1 MATGRIESGQVML
14 RAPQGGVPMQQ
25 IQVQQVDPVG
35 LRAQA
40 QTANTLAQVLDRMS
54 GSIFQQAGQA
64 AQEQAIADVA
74 NSPISDEQLQAAKQG
89 DVSLLNIGGK
99 FSMYDIALRKARS
112 FELAGRFD
120 QEAKSEA
127 VKILADIDA
136 GTITSQ
142 QAAQKLNVMTAGYGK
157 SLASVDADAALKF
170 NASMGVYGSTI
181 VAKAYEQEVRRRKEK
196 EAMLLD
202 SSFADD
208 MKLVNSVIDQGVYT
222 NANGETRSSLEFLDV
237 YRKNLSDRAFT
248 VGGVQLAQA
257 YVQKFDKAVQEQKI
271 NVLTKFY
278 IGESGDIDAN
288 KIVDRMKNGDAGKLS
303 HILRDMVANDF
314 DSVVKIEAQ
323 VYAASGHRHQAEQ
336 QKREDAR
343 RAAESSALNL
353 MTQVYALPDGDP
365 KRVALTKQIASIAR
379 NAPGSVPFGV
389 VKDLL
394 SPNQDSNQQVLF
406 NTKDAIFSG
415 KITSSE
421 QIWEQT
427 KSGLSQ
433 KDAVSLVSLFYSE
446 DRKDAAT
453 LERGLAKMAGINV
466 TPGVALMIDP
476 KGSEAQRLSELRSR
490 ALAMQSKAA
499 AKGES
504 ITTTEILRTIE
515 DEVFK
520 EKQTNEA
527 TEARNTLA
535 RYRQEKSWI
544 GGEITR
550 DRLNALEIKYKDD
563 RNKMQEIKRM
573 KTLLDKSEGIK

>member
-1 MATGRIESGQVML
+1 MATGRIESGQIGL
-14 RAPQGGVPMQQ
+14 RTPQGGVPMQQ
-25 IQVQQVDPVG
+25 VQMQQVDPVG
-35 LRAQA
+35 YRAQA
-40 QTANTLAQVLDRMS
+40 STANSLAQVLDRMS
-54 GSIFQQAGQA
+54 GVLFQEAGEA
-64 AQEQAIADVA
+64 AKSEAIADVA
-74 NSPISDEQLQAAKQG
+74 NNPISDAQLQAAKNG
-89 DVSLLNIGGK
+89 DVSLLNLGGK
-99 FSMYDIALRKARS
+99 FSMYDVALRKARS

-127 VKILADIDA
+127 VKILADIEA
-136 GTITSQ
+136 GNMTSQ

-157 SLASVDADAALKF
+157 SLAAVDPDAALKF

-181 VAKAYEQEVRRRKEK
+181 VAKAYENEVRIRKEK

-202 SSFADD
+202 SSYKDD
-208 MKLVNSVIDQGVYT
+208 IKLVGSVINQGFYT

-248 VGGVQLAQA
+248 AGGIQLAQA
-257 YVQKFDKAVQEQKI
+257 YTQKFDKEVQQLKVNAI
-271 NVLTKFY
+271 TKFY
-278 IGESGDIDAN
+278 IGDAGDIDAN
-288 KIVDRMKNGDAGKLS
+288 KLVDRMKAGDAGKMS
-303 HILRDMVANDF
+303 HILQDMIANDF
-314 DSVVKIEAQ
+314 DSVVKIEAGI
-323 VYAASGHRHQAEQ
+323 YAASGHRHQAEQ
-336 QKREDAR
+336 QKREDSR
-343 RAAESSALNL
+343 RAAEASALNL

-365 KRVALTKQIASIAR
+365 KRIALTRQIANIAKS
-379 NAPGSVPFGV
+379 APGSVPFGV

-446 DRKDAAT
+446 DRKDSAT

-476 KGSEAQRLSELRSR
+476 KGAEAQRLSELRSR

-504 ITTTEILRTIE
+504 ITTTEVLRTIE
-515 DEVFK
+515 AEVFK

-527 TEARNTLA
+527 TQARNTLD

-573 KTLLDKSEGIK
+573 RTLLDQSEGIK